1 MTDTA
6 ETIKIGI
13 QTCFK
18 YSFIEIFPRY
28 LKNIIFAIIIKKA
41 TTIETKKG
49 INGLCKNFRIIYE
62 TGTFNKNKP
71 PKIIWYHFNFPI
83 AWIPVEMGSVSDII
97 RASIRA
103 SFANITVYSG
113 TFFNHNLNMYS
124 IFVIKGIEIINSR
137 KNDIFEA
144 EQEILKKLN
153 EKEKW

>member
-6 ETIKIGI
+6 ETIKTGI

-62 TGTFNKNKP
+62 TGTFSRNKP
-71 PKIIWYHFNFPI
+71 PTII
-83 AWIPVEMGSVSDII
+83 
-97 RASIRA
+97 
-103 SFANITVYSG
+103 
-113 TFFNHNLNMYS
+113 
-124 IFVIKGIEIINSR
+124 
-137 KNDIFEA
+137 
-144 EQEILKKLN
+144 
-153 EKEKW
+153 